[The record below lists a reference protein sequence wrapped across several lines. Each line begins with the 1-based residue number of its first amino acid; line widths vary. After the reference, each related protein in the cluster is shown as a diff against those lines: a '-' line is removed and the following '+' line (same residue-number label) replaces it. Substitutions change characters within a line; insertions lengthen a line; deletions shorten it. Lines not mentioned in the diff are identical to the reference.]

1 MQIEYYIILGQNWN
15 WLSGLM
21 SPSRRRQRQQPIFYL
36 FYVNCFQDLGE
47 DFAISWRNLSEKTEK
62 NNWNLSRRR
71 W

>member
-1 MQIEYYIILGQNWN
+1 
-15 WLSGLM
+15 M

-62 NNWNLSRRR
+62 KKTKICLAAAGSGTQFL
-71 W
+71 